1 GPLALLSDRLRTA
14 GVLPSS
20 PGAAA
25 RAARLAL
32 MERERT
38 NDLAE
43 VVLQDLALSF
53 EMLRLVNSAQVRG
66 AQIAGSGPV
75 LTVR

>member
-1 GPLALLSDRLRTA
+1 
-14 GVLPSS
+14 
-20 PGAAA
+20 
-25 RAARLAL
+25 

-38 NDLAE
+38 NELAE

-66 AQIAGSGPV
+66 AQLAGAG
-75 LTVR
+75 RC